1 MIYRQYTLI
10 ILLFSSILSANIK
23 ISISPAKIVNAQTL
37 LLVINEKNISNTKL
51 TFEKLNI
58 DFYKNPFKEH
68 QLYALVPISYYAKF
82 KKHKIII
89 SYIKDNKK
97 YFQGLYFDV
106 LEGKYKSETIK
117 VSKSKVTL
125 NKKDKKRTQKE
136 YKEAI
141 SIYKQN
147 SKKLLWTKDFIEPI
161 KAKTTSAF
169 GTKRVYN
176 NQLKGYHSGVDY
188 KAKKG
193 EEIHAVNDGIV
204 KLVKNRFY
212 AGGSVI
218 IDHGQGLY
226 SCYYHLSKFFVKVN
240 EKIKRGKVIALSGDS
255 GRVTGPHLHF
265 TIKLHNITVDPL
277 QVIKLLNKL
286 N

>member
-1 MIYRQYTLI
+1 MIYRHITLI
-10 ILLFSSILSANIK
+10 ILLFTSFLSSNIK
-23 ISISPAKIVNAQTL
+23 IDISSKKIANAQTL
-37 LLVINEKNISNTKL
+37 LLLINEKQISNAKL
-51 TFEKLNI
+51 SFDKLHIN
-58 DFYKNPFKEH
+58 FYKNPFKVG
-68 QLYALVPISYYAKF
+68 QLYALVPISYYTKL

-89 SYIKDNKK
+89 SYIKNDKK
-97 YFQGLYFDV
+97 HFQGITFDV
-106 LEGKYKSETIK
+106 LQGKYKSETIK

-141 SIYKQN
+141 SIYKKN
-147 SKKLLWTKDFIEPI
+147 SKDILWEKDFLEPI
-161 KAKTTSAF
+161 KAKTTSPF
-169 GTKRVYN
+169 GTRRVYN
-176 NQLKGYHSGVDY
+176 KQLKGYHSGVDY
-188 KAKKG
+188 KAKIG
-193 EEIHAVNDGIV
+193 EEIRSINDGIV
-204 KLVKNRFY
+204 KIVKNRFY

-218 IDHGQGLY
+218 IDHGHGVY

-240 EKIKRGKVIALSGDS
+240 QKIKQGDVIALSGQS

-277 QVIKLLNKL
+277 QIITLLNKL